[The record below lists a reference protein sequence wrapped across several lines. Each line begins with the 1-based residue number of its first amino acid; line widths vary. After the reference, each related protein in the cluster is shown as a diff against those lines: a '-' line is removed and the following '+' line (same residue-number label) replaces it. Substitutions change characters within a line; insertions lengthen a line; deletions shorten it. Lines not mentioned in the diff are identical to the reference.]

1 MANTLPQPAPET
13 LPHTVLRAICMDGD
27 RVEVGQV
34 VQLTRQ
40 QSQELRAAGKV
51 APQAPADAGATADA
65 APPKARPRPPGRN
78 VAG

>member
-13 LPHTVLRAICMDGD
+13 LPHTVLRAICMDGQ

-40 QSQELRAAGKV
+40 QAQELRAAGKV
-51 APQAPADAGATADA
+51 AAQVDVAAAADA
-65 APPKARPRPPGRN
+65 APPKARPRTPGRN

>member
-1 MANTLPQPAPET
+1 MANNQSQPAPET
-13 LPHTVLRAICMDGD
+13 LPHTVLRAICMDGE

-40 QSQELRAAGKV
+40 QAQEMRAAGKV
-51 APQAPADAGATADA
+51 APQAPAQAAADA
-65 APPKARPRPPGRN
+65 APPKARPRTPGRN